1 MTIEGSRQNGF
12 VLRLSM
18 FARSFFLQSVW
29 NPRGM
34 QNVGLCFALMPL
46 ARSLSKS
53 ERQEFMI
60 RHMGF
65 FNTNPT
71 MASYVIGAVA
81 RAEMTGRGALELDD
95 IKLTMGGPLGM
106 AGDSL
111 MWGAVRPAA
120 GLIAALVAMCALY
133 GGSWSVWQAPLALL
147 VAYNVPHL
155 YLRGRGIWVGWRL
168 GAAGAREVTGPGFK
182 RLVAVARGLAAF
194 TAGVVL
200 AQAVICAGAV
210 GSLTLAGAGLLL
222 VLALI
227 AARLRVSTTVVGLV
241 GGLAWIVLVVLGGNG
256 G

>member
-1 MTIEGSRQNGF
+1 MTVGRSKQNGF
-12 VLRLSM
+12 ALQVSL

-34 QNVGLCFALMPL
+34 QNVGLCFALLPL
-46 ARSLSKS
+46 AQTLSEP
-53 ERQEFMI
+53 ERRTFMK
-60 RHMGF
+60 RHLSF

-81 RAEMTGRGALELDD
+81 KAEAQGRGALVSDD

-111 MWGAVRPAA
+111 MWGAVRPVA
-120 GLIAALVAMCALY
+120 GLIAALVAIYALY
-133 GGSWSVWQAPLALL
+133 GGSWSVLSAPLALL
-147 VAYNVPHL
+147 LIYNVPHL
-155 YLRGRGIWVGWRL
+155 YLRGRGIRVGSRL

-182 RLVAVARGLAAF
+182 RAVIIARGLLAF

-200 AQAVICAGAV
+200 AQVVARSPATTPV
-210 GSLTLAGAGLLL
+210 SLALVVLVL
-222 VLALI
+222 VLASL
-227 AARLRVSTTVVGLV
+227 AVRLRISATVVGLV
-241 GGLAWIVLVVLGGNG
+241 GGLAWLALVVFGGNG